1 MNKLKNKNIL
11 LCITG
16 SIAAYKACDLLRVLR
31 KEKANVQVAMTESAL
46 KFVGETT
53 FSALSNYDVI
63 TEVFPSKKRETGLEH
78 VNLSIDL
85 DAIIVAPATA
95 NIIGKCAHG
104 VADDAVSTLLSICEQ
119 PTIFAPAMN
128 FRMWQNSSTIDA
140 VDLLRKNG
148 KIIINPEEGRLA
160 SLHKGEGRFPDTH
173 TIINKLREVFDQH
186 LPLKN
191 KNVLITAGPTRE
203 HIDPV
208 RFISN
213 RSSGKMGYSLASEA
227 KYLGANVTLISGPVY
242 LDPIADVNMINIES
256 TIDMQQALNKYINAN
271 DNIDY
276 IFMVAAVADYIIQNP
291 QQHKIKRNENI
302 LNIQFDKAP
311 DLIQEINNKTNATLI
326 AFALETENGEKN
338 AIEKMSKKNTD
349 FIVLNYA
356 NEPNAGFES
365 NTNHVIIFS
374 KNGSK
379 KELKLDRKDRISAKI
394 LDFIINNK

>member
-63 TEVFPSKKRETGLEH
+63 TEVFPSKKGETGLEH

-291 QQHKIKRNENI
+291 KQHKIKRNENI

>member
-63 TEVFPSKKRETGLEH
+63 TEVFPSKKGETGLEH

-119 PTIFAPAMN
+119 PTIYAPAMN

-291 QQHKIKRNENI
+291 KQHKIKRNENI